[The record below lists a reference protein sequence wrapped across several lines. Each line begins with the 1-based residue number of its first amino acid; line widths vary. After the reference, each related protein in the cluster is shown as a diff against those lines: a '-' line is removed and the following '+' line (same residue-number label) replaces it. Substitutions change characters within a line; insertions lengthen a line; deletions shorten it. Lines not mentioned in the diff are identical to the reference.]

1 MIGTYRKRGGSIE
14 FRAWID
20 MPDGSRIRKSF
31 YGKTKIEIRAA
42 YEDFVRGGEQKK
54 EVRQTV
60 KGWGD
65 QWLELKEGSVSYRT
79 YQNYEMY
86 YRNHILPAIGKKK
99 LTRVTPSDIERL
111 LTSSG
116 KPLSKSAKH
125 HIYITINQIMKSA
138 VREGLISKNPCD
150 GLTVT
155 ADAPLKKIEWF
166 SLDEVQTIIQ
176 NLDKPFGVAIALML
190 YTGLRSEEVMGL
202 RWGDIDQKERVITV
216 RRVITRTAK
225 GEFTPVERSK
235 NDRVRYITYGDELAA
250 RLKSAPKTSIYVV
263 PAVRGGYMT
272 PGSFRSQ
279 YNTFFSGLPV
289 RKLSPH
295 KLRHTYATYL
305 IKGGA
310 ELRAVQT
317 LLGHSSISVTEIYTH
332 VDTPDQRKA
341 SDKLA
346 Y

>member
-1 MIGTYRKRGGSIE
+1 MNGVFRKQRNGIEYRVYVE
-14 FRAWID
+14 DA
-20 MPDGSRIRKSF
+20 DGRHYRKSF
-31 YGKTKIEIRAA
+31 YGKTKAAARAA
-42 YEDFVRGGEQKK
+42 YEEFMRDGEQKR
-54 EVRQTV
+54 EARQTV

-65 QWLELKEGSVSYRT
+65 VWLELKEGSVSYRT

-86 YRNHILPAIGKKK
+86 YRNHILPVIGSKR

-111 LTSSG
+111 LTSTK

-125 HIYITINQIMKSA
+125 HIYITINQIMRSA
-138 VREGLISKNPCD
+138 VREGLITKNPCD

-155 ADAPLKKIEWF
+155 ADAPLKKIDWF
-166 SLDEVQTIIQ
+166 TLDEVQTIIKS
-176 NLDKPFGVAIALML
+176 LDKPFGVAIALML
-190 YTGLRSEEVMGL
+190 YTGLRSEEIMGL

-250 RLKSAPKTSIYVV
+250 RLKSAPKASIYVV

-279 YNTFFSGLPV
+279 YNTFFADLPV

-332 VDTPDQRKA
+332 VDTQDQRKA